1 MAKYV
6 YYAVDYDSDSMAH
19 SIDALDV
26 IKKTGA
32 NVASSVKSA
41 VHKVG
46 GAIER
51 EWKKHKWIARKR
63 GKNGKWI
70 YDYGK
75 GFSNEN
81 GPKRVKV
88 IDPKEKSRKA
98 QERRSKRLREQNL
111 RDAERAH
118 NNFNRLDYDSD
129 GSINVNGVNIQK
141 DETGEAYA
149 RSRNPYKSPY
159 RGSNVVKLSR
169 RINEEKQK
177 RGRGVKT
184 HRGKQVY

>member
-19 SIDALDV
+19 SIAALD
-26 IKKTGA
+26 ILKKTGS
-32 NVASSVKSA
+32 NVASSVRSA
-41 VHKVG
+41 VNKAG

-51 EWKKHKWIARKR
+51 EWKKHKWVARKR

-75 GFSNEN
+75 GFTDES
-81 GPKRVKV
+81 GPKKIKV

-98 QERRSKRLREQNL
+98 QAMRSKRLRQQNL
-111 RDAERAH
+111 RDAEKANR
-118 NNFNRLDYDSD
+118 NFNKLDYDSD
-129 GSINVNGVNIQK
+129 DSIKVNGVRMQK
-141 DETGEAYA
+141 DETGEAYV
-149 RSRNPYKSPY
+149 RSRNPYKGFS
-159 RGSNVVKLSR
+159 RGSNVVELSR
-169 RINEEKQK
+169 RVNEEKQK